1 MLFTAVVMMMLLL
14 QATVVHDVNAID
26 HNSLSDTNSVTIADE
41 AMNKFRKGVSDPL
54 KAVAALKQAGK
65 Q

>member
-1 MLFTAVVMMMLLL
+1 MMLLL